1 MSEPTP
7 PLPQTAEELVAYIN
21 KALENQAVGLN
32 KALGALQKKN
42 EELASTNEDLEVR
55 LRLQNEKIQ
64 ALENLN
70 PNSFS
75 SVKPPQVKLSK
86 PSEFTGERDSI
97 DAKSW
102 LTQVI
107 LYCTQWP
114 DMSDRQ
120 RIAVMLSFMKGT
132 AGKWAQRYIEDLP
145 KGIMTMETFEKD
157 FETMWVQEDT
167 EGKAIQELESLRQG
181 STSVPEYVATFKQKA
196 AYTHFSDYDLRLK
209 FRGGLQQRIKEQL
222 AHMPFKDKDT
232 LTKLMEHAI
241 QIGRNFEE
249 LDSEKKKSTWWTP
262 KQGTRNFKA
271 PRAGPS
277 QSRDNNTMDVDSN
290 RFRGG
295 PKLQAQKNEFKCYQ
309 CGETGH
315 IARNCKTPPGHV
327 QVKAGSES
335 SCNC

>member
-1 MSEPTP
+1 LT
-7 PLPQTAEELVAYIN
+7 
-21 KALENQAVGLN
+21 
-32 KALGALQKKN
+32 KALGELQRKN
-42 EELASTNEDLEVR
+42 EELASINEDLEVR

-75 SVKPPQVKLSK
+75 SVKHPPVKLSK
-86 PSEFTGERDSI
+86 PSEFTGDRDSI
-97 DAKSW
+97 DAKTW

-120 RIAVMLSFMKGT
+120 RIAVMLSFMKGI

-145 KGIMTMETFEKD
+145 MGTLTMETFDRD
-157 FETMWVQEDT
+157 FEAMWTQEDT
-167 EGKAIQELESLRQG
+167 EGKAIRELESLRQG
-181 STSVPEYVATFKQKA
+181 STSIPEYVAAFKQKA
-196 AYTHFSDYDLRLK
+196 AYTRFSDYDLRLK

-222 AHMPFKDKDT
+222 AHVSFKDKDT
-232 LTKLMEHAI
+232 LMKLVEHAI

-249 LDSEKKKSTWWTP
+249 LDSEKKKSSWWTP
-262 KQGTRNFKA
+262 KQETRRFEA

-295 PKLQAQKNEFKCYQ
+295 PKPQAQKNEFKCYR

-315 IARNCKTPPGHV
+315 TTRNCKTPPGHV
-327 QVKAGSES
+327 QVKATSEKPTEEPVVTHAS
-335 SCNC
+335 IQAMFNAFRDEMRKGF